1 MEPIKIP
8 GEAEIRAIYR
18 QGEDA
23 VVDLI
28 QSMSQNL
35 LLLTER
41 VQALE
46 DRLAKNSHNS
56 GKPPSSDGLSKPA
69 PKSLRKRHGKK
80 SGGQPGHEGSTLKA
94 VSQPD
99 RVIVKRVLQCKHCQ
113 ASLEGIAAQTVEKR
127 QVFDLPPVRVEVS
140 EYQAEIKRCPHCG
153 GVTRADFPEEVT
165 QPVQYGPEIKAQAV
179 YLNQYQMLPL
189 ERVSETFTEL
199 YGQGLAEG
207 TIVQA
212 SQEAAEQVAPVNAA
226 IQTHL
231 TEQAE
236 VVHFDETGARVD
248 GKLAWLHSA
257 STELLTTYA
266 VHPKRGQQAM
276 EAIDILPKLH
286 GRAMHDGWKS
296 YFVYPCAHA
305 LCNAHH
311 LRELAF
317 LQERYPQD
325 WESKLGDLLIEIK
338 DTIEIAKVA
347 QASSLSPVQLT
358 TFEQRYDLLIQQGFQ
373 ANAPPQRPEDQ
384 PKKRGRIKQS
394 PVRNLLDRFQGHKEA
409 VLAFMYDFKV
419 PFDNNLAERD
429 IRMMKVKQKISGC
442 FRSKQGA
449 EVFCQL
455 RGYLSTARK
464 NGQHGLVA
472 LRLAFAGKP
481 YLPPFVLQPALKQLR
496 LLFISRTGDEFV
508 EDPFEKVHLPVAW
521 FGPLNSL
528 CER

>member
-1 MEPIKIP
+1 MEYMEPIKVLS
-8 GEAEIRAIYR
+8 EAEIRAIYH

-23 VVDLI
+23 IVDLI
-28 QSMSQNL
+28 LSMNQSIL
-35 LLLTER
+35 LLSQR
-41 VQALE
+41 VQILE

-80 SGGQPGHEGSTLKA
+80 SGGQPGHAGSTLKA
-94 VSQPD
+94 VSHPD
-99 RVIVKRVLQCKHCQ
+99 RIVVHPVPRCEHCQ
-113 ASLEGIAAQTVEKR
+113 ASLEGIKAQKVEKR
-127 QVFDLPPVRVEVS
+127 QIFDLPPVRVIVTEH
-140 EYQAEIKRCPHCG
+140 QAEIKRCRHCG
-153 GVTRADFPEEVT
+153 AVTQADFPDGVT

-189 ERVSETFTEL
+189 ERVSETFTEF
-199 YGQGLAEG
+199 YGQRLAQG
-207 TIVQA
+207 TIVEA
-212 SQEAAEQVAPVNAA
+212 CQEAAGQVAPINAA

-248 GKLAWLHSA
+248 SKLTWLHSA
-257 STELLTTYA
+257 STEHLTAYA
-266 VHPKRGQQAM
+266 IHPKRGQPAM
-276 EAIDILPKLH
+276 DKMGILPKLH

-311 LRELAF
+311 LRELVF

-325 WESKLGDLLIEIK
+325 WETSLADLLLEIK
-338 DTIEIAKVA
+338 EAVETAKVN
-347 QASSLSPVQLT
+347 QASNLSSVQLT
-358 TFEQRYDLLIQQGFQ
+358 AFEQRYDVLIQQGFQ

-384 PKKRGRIKQS
+384 PKKRGRIKQG
-394 PVRNLLDRFQGHKEA
+394 PVRNLLDRFRDHKEA
-409 VLAFMYDFKV
+409 VLAYMYDFKV
-419 PFDNNLAERD
+419 PFDNNQAERD

-442 FRSKQGA
+442 FRSNQGA

-455 RGYLSTARK
+455 RGYLSTSRK
-464 NGQHGLVA
+464 NGQHVLDA

-481 YLPPFVLQPALKQLR
+481 YMPPFISLPA
-496 LLFISRTGDEFV
+496 
-508 EDPFEKVHLPVAW
+508 
-521 FGPLNSL
+521 
-528 CER
+528 